1 LWFAGIA
8 IAVLAIVLVVIR
20 AQDLREAQARTVSV
34 HVVST
39 AGSHFSAA
47 DQATT
52 SKAAIAACKATGGWW
67 ASLFDIRGPATV
79 VVVASAD
86 SGSPRRITADCK
98 RQIVTNVG

>member
-1 LWFAGIA
+1 LWFLGIA
-8 IAVLAIVLVVIR
+8 VVVFAIVLVSIR
-20 AQDLREAQARTVSV
+20 AYDLRQVQARTVSV
-34 HVVST
+34 HVAST

-47 DQATT
+47 DQATV
-52 SKAAIAACKATGGWW
+52 SKAAIAACKPTGWW
-67 ASLFDIRGPATV
+67 ASIFDIRGPVMV